1 MFTRSEEK
9 EIKNLIELILQKIDK
24 LDKLDA
30 IETRCINIE
39 KSLDSLIYS
48 NTKLLKKLD
57 KRISI
62 LNTETSQINEKV
74 KH

>member
-9 EIKNLIELILQKIDK
+9 EIKSLIGLILQKIDK

-39 KSLDSLIYS
+39 KSLDSLIYL
-48 NTKLLKKLD
+48 NTKLLKKLN
-57 KRISI
+57 KRMSI
-62 LNTETSQINEKV
+62 LNIESNLID
-74 KH
+74 

>member
-1 MFTRSEEK
+1 MFTRSEGK
-9 EIKNLIELILQKIDK
+9 EIKSLIELILQKIDK

-62 LNTETSQINEKV
+62 LNTETSLIDEEV